1 MFTAANV
8 SKKNTKKKWIRVSG
22 YRFRYQLTCP
32 LCTSVFLDFLGNALQ
47 LFWGPLTQKTANMSQ
62 FLQLGPLDFDPD
74 LGYVRYFGGID
85 SANNHSHISKP
96 HPLNNTDTL
105 SGRFPWLVIQPLVN
119 ATCFWNAPP
128 IFLPTHEHHLW
139 CALPEGVGTTFF
151 STVLL
156 SMQSLIW
163 ALLGSGNKDAGASG
177 AVVFWQIPGNPQR
190 GEQLFH

>member
-1 MFTAANV
+1 MSQVWGIYHSLCSQQLTYP
-8 SKKNTKKKWIRVSG
+8 KKLFSTKKRIRVSG

-96 HPLNNTDTL
+96 HHLNNTDTL
-105 SGRFPWLVIQPLVN
+105 SGCFPWLVIQPLVN

-128 IFLPTHEHHLW
+128 IFLPTHEHHL
-139 CALPEGVGTTFF
+139 
-151 STVLL
+151 
-156 SMQSLIW
+156 
-163 ALLGSGNKDAGASG
+163 
-177 AVVFWQIPGNPQR
+177 
-190 GEQLFH
+190 

>member
-8 SKKNTKKKWIRVSG
+8 SKKNFFPQKKWIRVSG

-32 LCTSVFLDFLGNALQ
+32 LCTGVFLDFLGNVLH
-47 LFWGPLTQKTANMSQ
+47 LFGAIDPKTANMSQ

-105 SGRFPWLVIQPLVN
+105 GGRFPWPVIQPLVN
-119 ATCFWNAPP
+119 ANWFLECTP
-128 IFLPTHEHHLW
+128 IFLPTHGHHL
-139 CALPEGVGTTFF
+139 
-151 STVLL
+151 
-156 SMQSLIW
+156 
-163 ALLGSGNKDAGASG
+163 
-177 AVVFWQIPGNPQR
+177 
-190 GEQLFH
+190 

>member
-1 MFTAANV
+1 MDTCLGLPFQV
-8 SKKNTKKKWIRVSG
+8 S
-22 YRFRYQLTCP
+22 
-32 LCTSVFLDFLGNALQ
+32 SVFLDFLGNALQ

-62 FLQLGPLDFDPD
+62 FLQLGPLDFDPG

-156 SMQSLIW
+156 SMQSLLW

-177 AVVFWQIPGNPQR
+177 AVVFWQIPGNPQK
-190 GEQLFH
+190 GGQFFH